1 MHLIGGLTM
10 GKMKDKYLDI
20 QTMLEEQGYD
30 MRKDDVRFSDA
41 QRLLE
46 NKLGYNNQND
56 MYECRYEERDGDY
69 TLKRWRDGH
78 EEASRGLI
86 QDIPDWLE
94 QIRSVAMVGGHLKRV
109 TVPPPDNIMWFTTDD
124 DGNLLNFMELR

>member
-10 GKMKDKYLDI
+10 GKMKGKYLDI
-20 QTMLEEQGYD
+20 QTLLEEQGYD
-30 MRKDDVRFSDA
+30 VRNERSFSDA
-41 QRLLE
+41 QRMLE
-46 NKLGYNNQND
+46 NKLGYHTQNE

-78 EEASRGLI
+78 EMASRGLI
-86 QDIPDWLE
+86 QDIPDWLAR
-94 QIRSVAMVGGHLKRV
+94 IRDVARVGGHLKKV
-109 TVPPPDNIMWFTTDD
+109 NVPPPDNIVWFTTDD

>member
-1 MHLIGGLTM
+1 M
-10 GKMKDKYLDI
+10 GKMKGKYLDI
-20 QTMLEEQGYD
+20 QTLLEEQGYD

-78 EEASRGLI
+78 EDASRGLI
-86 QDIPDWLE
+86 QDIPDWLD
-94 QIRSVAMVGGHLKRV
+94 QIRAVATVGGHLKRV
-109 TVPPPDNIMWFTTDD
+109 TVPPPDNIIWFTTDD
-124 DGNLLNFMELR
+124 DGNLINFMELR